1 MLNIKV
7 NVDSLEKLQKY
18 INFVESMNKMKTD
31 KDFQNHIKIK
41 CWETLDKIMNNRLI
55 GTTNDESI
63 GIYRTSNH
71 IKDTD
76 DGFIIYNDAKIPA
89 NVKGRQN
96 DVSNYPEGMFNLALA
111 FEYGV
116 GIVGMSTNNP
126 NAWEYNINTFK
137 QLETNYGKGYNFGWI
152 LPKEVAEKYGIPQ
165 GQEFA
170 GYRGLEIY
178 RYTAEEIQKQLKS
191 WIIEYKNKKGG
202 VSE

>member
-1 MLNIKV
+1 MFNVKTK
-7 NVDSLEKLQKY
+7 VDSLKKLEKY
-18 INFVESMNKMKTD
+18 ITFVKAMNDMKTN
-31 KDFQNHIKIK
+31 KTFQLFIQNK
-41 CWETLDKIMNNRLI
+41 CINVLSKIMNSRLG
-55 GTTNDESI
+55 GTTNDEDAT
-63 GIYRTSNH
+63 IYTSSNH
-71 IKDTD
+71 LKETN

-89 NVKGRQN
+89 NVKGVQN

-152 LPKEVAEKYGIPQ
+152 LPKEIAEKYGIPQ

-178 RYTAEEIQKQLKS
+178 RFTAEEIKNQLPK
-191 WIIEYKNKKGG
+191 WVLEYKNKGG
-202 VSE
+202 AIL